1 MIAFIVIALVAAGN
15 ASPLNDAQLQGD
27 LPDHPHRNELENR
40 RGKFARINKT
50 YIFPMYTQYFVN
62 ILSRLRSFKTIFSL
76 FFTRQ

>member
-1 MIAFIVIALVAAGN
+1 MLAFVVLAVVAAGN

-50 YIFPMYTQYFVN
+50 YIFPMYTH